1 MKDKLLVNKTNL
13 EKLIKKINDIVG
25 NKFEILDEKD
35 DIEKWNGVPKLLL
48 LDDVAQ
54 KRLLSFVEYMDN
66 LTVSIEEKA
75 MIVVSLSGL
84 LEFANIK
91 LYDYDDGS
99 LFTMA
104 DYYQNSSIEH
114 INKTISLIG
123 NKDLLL
129 AVRKKTLELDTRK
142 NILLNIE
149 KKYISDKIDSTKK
162 EDVSNFID
170 KIVNELETKDYYELV
185 NE

>member
-1 MKDKLLVNKTNL
+1 MKDKLLVKNTNL
-13 EKLIKKINDIVG
+13 EKLIKKINDVVG
-25 NKFEILDEKD
+25 KKFEILDEKD
-35 DIEKWNGVPKLLL
+35 DIEKWNGIPKLLL

-54 KRLLSFVEYMDN
+54 KRLLSFVEYMDS
-66 LTVSIEEKA
+66 LSVSIEDKA
-75 MIVVSLSGL
+75 MIVISLSGL
-84 LEFANIK
+84 IEFANVK

-114 INKTISLIG
+114 ITKTISLIG
-123 NKDLLL
+123 NNDLLL

-149 KKYISDKIDSTKK
+149 KKYISDKIDSAKK
-162 EDVSNFID
+162 ESVSSFITD
-170 KIVNELETKDYYELV
+170 MIKELETKDYYELI
-185 NE
+185 NK